1 MEEKYQSMLFDLLI
15 AAFILFLIMLPRF
28 CFRVSEDE
36 YKKVKKEYDK
46 YIQEKQI
53 DELKKFL
60 AEKDKNG
67 KSE

>member
-1 MEEKYQSMLFDLLI
+1 MEEKYQNMFYDLLI

-36 YKKVKKEYDK
+36 YKKVKQEYDK
-46 YIQEKQI
+46 HLQEKQL

-60 AEKDKNG
+60 AEKDG
-67 KSE
+67 KKD